1 MFRSALQRFVENYL
15 GLPPAQAGERT
26 DWRFEFSRLG
36 SDWLAAAAAIV
47 GGLFVVY
54 LLYAYRRDAGR
65 GSRRMQMLLPG
76 LRLAVIALAALCLF
90 QLTLSVGRIGLPVIA
105 LMIDDSASMGLED
118 RYPDDRTNEL
128 VDRLTRDSTAGVG
141 RFGRETA
148 GAANQTAKTR
158 MHLTQSILTRDD
170 GQFLRELLEHHKL
183 RLYRFSDTATRIG
196 ARDFAGGGDVAE
208 MIATIKSLK
217 AEGTRTRPGPALRKV
232 LEDFRGSPPA
242 AVILFSDGVAST
254 GDADR
259 LSPAAEA
266 AVASFVPVE
275 TVGIGSEQPS
285 RDVQLYDVSAEDLA
299 FVGDPYTV
307 SGKIKGEGLGA
318 TVVPVRLTE
327 RDSGRVLAQGSVNL
341 ATDGAPVPFELAYV
355 PTEPGEL
362 DVAIEAPPLPG
373 ETNRDNNRE
382 TRHVS
387 IRKEKIRVLLA
398 DFGPRWEFRYLKS
411 LFERDPT
418 VSVKT
423 VLQEADPEY
432 ASEDQTALPHFPL
445 NKEELFQY
453 DVLILGDLNP
463 ALLGNWSMEL
473 VRSFVRDSGGGV
485 LMIAGAEF
493 NPSGYRGT
501 PWEELVPL
509 DLSDSG
515 ASVDESVLTEGFH
528 PDLTVDGLRGTS
540 IFRMADTEAATLEIW
555 KQLPNLH
562 WVGPSAHAKPTAR
575 VFATWHR
582 GPAATN
588 DVPIVVMQPV
598 GAGKVVY
605 HTTDEFWRWRFRT
618 GDLYYGPFWSRA
630 VRYLSRSRLLGR
642 DRTAELTTDRAL
654 YGLGE
659 SPNLRVRFFDER
671 FVPPTANAVSV
682 TLERR
687 NGERRTIAL
696 NRSPGHPTNFEG
708 TATSLPLGVYHGW
721 IASPSFREAPPAVDF
736 RVEATSD
743 ELVRRNLDRH
753 ELEQTAQLT
762 HGDFLTVADAASLPS
777 RIPPGHPIPL
787 STRER
792 IPLWNHWEVLA
803 VFAGLLTAEWI
814 LRRRARLL

>member
-26 DWRFEFSRLG
+26 DWRFEFSGLG
-36 SDWLAAAAAIV
+36 RDWLSTAAVTV

-65 GSRRMQMLLPG
+65 GSRQMQALLPG

-128 VDRLTRDSTAGVG
+128 VDRLARDS
-141 RFGRETA
+141 
-148 GAANQTAKTR
+148 NQTAKTR
-158 MHLTQSILTRDD
+158 MALTQSILTRDD

-183 RLYRFSDTATRIG
+183 RLYRFSDTATRLG
-196 ARDFAGGGDVAE
+196 TRDFAGGGDVLE
-208 MIATIKSLK
+208 MIAAIKALK

-242 AVILFSDGVAST
+242 AVVLFSDGVAST

-266 AVASFVPVE
+266 AIASFVPVE

-341 ATDGAPVPFELAYV
+341 ATDGTPLPFELAYV
-355 PTEPGEL
+355 PSEPGEL

-398 DFGPRWEFRYLKS
+398 DSGPRWEFRYLKA

-423 VLQEADPEY
+423 VLQESDPEY
-432 ASEDQTALPHFPL
+432 ASEDQTALSHFPL
-445 NKEELFQY
+445 NKDELFQY

-493 NPSGYRGT
+493 NPSAYRGT

-509 DLSDSG
+509 DLSETPAPVDDST
-515 ASVDESVLTEGFH
+515 LTEGFH
-528 PDLTVDGLRGTS
+528 PDLTIDGLRGTS

-582 GPAATN
+582 GPAAIN

-598 GAGKVVY
+598 GAGKVLY
-605 HTTDEFWRWRFRT
+605 HTTDEFWRWRFRV

-642 DRTAELTTDRAL
+642 DRTAELTTDRSL
-654 YGLGE
+654 YSQGE

-671 FVPPTANAVSV
+671 FVPATTIAVSV

-687 NGERRTIAL
+687 NGERRTVAL
-696 NRSPGHPTNFEG
+696 NRSPGHPTIFEG
-708 TATSLPLGVYHGW
+708 TATSLPLGVYHAW
-721 IASPSFREAPPAVDF
+721 VASPSFREAPPAVDF
-736 RVEATSD
+736 RVEAASD
-743 ELVRRNLDRH
+743 ELLRRNLDRH

-762 HGDFLTVADAASLPS
+762 HGDFLTVTDAASLPS